1 MLTSRSLVLAVC
13 LGLTG
18 WLLPGCSSS
27 PMSRIDANRALY
39 ESWPL
44 DIQQAVLDGRVIE
57 KMTPEQV
64 EMAVGKPA
72 EKSARSTRN
81 GTEEVWVY
89 KIGGGAPNVPVT
101 IGGAIGGVGVVRQGG
116 MGSGAEYHEV
126 VFVNGRVVRSTLP

>member
-1 MLTSRSLVLAVC
+1 MLTSRSIVLAAS

-18 WLLPGCSSS
+18 WLFVGCSSS
-27 PMSRIDANRALY
+27 PISRIDANRALY

-44 DIQQAVLDGRVIE
+44 DVQQAVLDGRVIE
-57 KMTPEQV
+57 NMTPEQV

-72 EKSARSTRN
+72 EKTARNTRN

-89 KIGGGAPNVPVT
+89 KVGGGVPNVPVT
-101 IGGAIGGVGVVRQGG
+101 IGGSIGGVGVVQQRG
-116 MGSGAEYHEV
+116 MGSPAEFHEV